1 MTDDGA
7 SERGWLF
14 AIGGGEEKE
23 EDESTL
29 RRYLAVAGGHAAR
42 VLLIELTSRADA
54 GRAAVL
60 KNLLA
65 GLGAH
70 VDVFHSGDDGEIDL
84 QGLEPLAGSATGF
97 YIVATNPN
105 HAITMLNS
113 SRLGGCIVAGARAGR
128 AVAASGAGAA
138 LLGEHVLHG
147 AEKGASPYKGS
158 VAFGPGLGLISGTIF
173 DPSRTAAR
181 IPRLLAAVAQSP
193 FHLGIGIDE
202 GAVAVFDPGGV
213 VEAHGS
219 GTVTLVDGSW
229 IGYSDYFALKD
240 QEPIGLTG
248 ARLHFLKDGMS
259 YLIPQR
265 AFLHPERG
273 KPRKRLSAEAEA
285 RALSQ

>member
-29 RRYLAVAGGHAAR
+29 RRYLAVAGGHGAR
-42 VLLIELTSRADA
+42 ILLIELTSGADA
-54 GRAAVL
+54 GRGAVL

-70 VDVFHSGDDGEIDL
+70 VDALHSGDDGEIDSG
-84 QGLEPLAGSATGF
+84 GLERLAGSATGF
-97 YIVATNPN
+97 YLVATNPR
-105 HAITMLNS
+105 HAMTVIDQN
-113 SRLGGCIVAGARAGR
+113 RLGDWIVTAARSGR
-128 AVAASGAGAA
+128 AVAASGGGAA
-138 LLGEHVLHG
+138 ILGEHVLHG

-158 VAFGPGLGLISGTIF
+158 VSFGPGLGLIPGTVF
-173 DPSRTAAR
+173 DPSRTPAR
-181 IPRLLAAVAQSP
+181 IGRLLAAVAQSP
-193 FHLGIGIDE
+193 FHLGIGVDD
-202 GAVAVFDPGGV
+202 GAVAVFAPGGV

-219 GTVTLVDGSW
+219 GAVTLVDGSW

-248 ARLHFLKDGMS
+248 ARVHFLKDGMS

-265 AFLHPERG
+265 AFLHPECG